1 MHQSCV
7 SYSIVILCSE
17 LLLHTIEEVRE
28 EIQEVTV
35 LLASLR
41 LKRLARTAAAAAAA
55 AASLD
60 WIYTLKPFLGGRDV
74 FMRLW

>member
-1 MHQSCV
+1 MWCGDILRWEVGWLNAPSCV

-35 LLASLR
+35 LLASLW
-41 LKRLARTAAAAAAA
+41 LKRLTRTAAAAAA

-60 WIYTLKPFLGGRDV
+60 WMEFTH
-74 FMRLW
+74 